1 MSVVLFRSTMLRA
14 MAGRSVGTFAAAN
27 AQRQAS
33 SWIRHGMLPKTH
45 IFTAPATPLTDNQ
58 PSKISLRTA
67 SSFVP
72 VDIPDYDYYGHLMTD
87 HLEYVDDVLETTLML
102 EEIVQDM
109 DQIRAQKK
117 HVV

>member
-1 MSVVLFRSTMLRA
+1 MMVV
-14 MAGRSVGTFAAAN
+14 
-27 AQRQAS
+27 
-33 SWIRHGMLPKTH
+33 
-45 IFTAPATPLTDNQ
+45 
-58 PSKISLRTA
+58 
-67 SSFVP
+67 
-72 VDIPDYDYYGHLMTD
+72 LMTD